1 MLCNITVYPKELWK
15 TQHSTVHRWWWWRRL
30 SRVPWAARKSNQS
43 VLKEI
48 NPEYSLEGL
57 ILKLKLQYSGHL
69 KQKADLLEKILIL
82 GKIEGKRRRGQQRR
96 RWLDSITYS
105 VAMAEQ
111 TPGDSEGQ
119 GSLACCSPW
128 GCKESDTTKPLN
140 NNNKENQRNWSL
152 ISVIQKVDGFFWNKL
167 KDEGSVYKSV
177 LQAVL
182 LSIYKNSFYRIVVR
196 IKTNHTYA

>member
-111 TPGDSEGQ
+111 TLGDSEGQ

>member
-167 KDEGSVYKSV
+167 KDEGSMYKSV